1 MNSEFNCFY
10 KKNILITGN
19 TGFKGSWL
27 AIVLSMFGA
36 NVIGISLKKN
46 YKRSMMSFFENKKI
60 LKKQYFFNIC
70 NYNKL
75 NKIVQKHK
83 PEYVFHLAAQAIV
96 STSLKDPINT
106 FSSNLMGTVNILQSL
121 RNLSAVT
128 AIIVTSDKCYKN
140 LETYRGYNETDI
152 LFGSDPYSA
161 SKSCAEIAF
170 KSYCDSFFDIK
181 THRLAS
187 CRAGNVIGGGDFSN
201 DRLFPDIFK
210 SFFMKKKLIIRNQ
223 KSTRPWQHE
232 LEPVIGYMTLAKK
245 LKSNIELSHS
255 SYNFGPSSKKHYS
268 VGDILDC
275 VSKLIKIE
283 VIKKNDNSLKETNLL
298 HLNSNK
304 ALKLLKWKTK
314 LNFKETIK
322 YTIEWYEEYLKNK
335 ENIFKFT
342 TTQINRYL
350 KTKY

>member
-140 LETYRGYNETDI
+140 LEN
-152 LFGSDPYSA
+152 
-161 SKSCAEIAF
+161 
-170 KSYCDSFFDIK
+170 
-181 THRLAS
+181 
-187 CRAGNVIGGGDFSN
+187 
-201 DRLFPDIFK
+201 
-210 SFFMKKKLIIRNQ
+210 
-223 KSTRPWQHE
+223 
-232 LEPVIGYMTLAKK
+232 
-245 LKSNIELSHS
+245 
-255 SYNFGPSSKKHYS
+255 
-268 VGDILDC
+268 
-275 VSKLIKIE
+275 
-283 VIKKNDNSLKETNLL
+283 
-298 HLNSNK
+298 
-304 ALKLLKWKTK
+304 
-314 LNFKETIK
+314 
-322 YTIEWYEEYLKNK
+322 
-335 ENIFKFT
+335 
-342 TTQINRYL
+342 
-350 KTKY
+350 